1 MVRRLNNLM
10 ISLIQNETIKMIKK
24 KRFYVILLVLLVL
37 VPIFAYAQM
46 KQAEDKREKYG
57 SDWRRE
63 VQQAIT
69 DNQNSLGSDRV
80 PEEWKKYRQIYI
92 QQMKYYLDNDVNPAQ
107 PGGVSFTREFM
118 NNASTL
124 FIPLL
129 IMGIGSDI
137 VSSERTTGT
146 VKMLLTRPVRRWKIL
161 LSKLITLLMFVSL
174 TVLSSFVI
182 CYLISGLFFGY
193 QGGNIPVFTG
203 FRLHGADVDMSAVHA
218 VPQWKYLLMQA
229 GLIWFVG
236 VTVAILA
243 FMVSVLVRSTSASIV
258 IMMAALIA
266 GGILSNMASS
276 WTSAKYLF
284 MVNLGLTNYLAG
296 TPAPIEGMNL
306 GFSLAVLAIWAACSL
321 VLSFLVFTKQ
331 DILN

>member
-1 MVRRLNNLM
+1 MSSMLL
-10 ISLIQNETIKMIKK
+10 LIKNETIKMIRK
-24 KRFYVILLVLLVL
+24 KRFYVVLLVLLVL
-37 VPIFAYAQM
+37 VPLFAYAQLR
-46 KQAEDKREKYG
+46 ESESKREKFG
-57 SDWRRE
+57 TDWRRE

-80 PEEWKKYRQIYI
+80 PEEWKKYRKIYI
-92 QQMKYYLDNDVNPAQ
+92 QQLKYYLEHDVNPAQ
-107 PGGVSFTREFM
+107 PGGVSFTREFL
-118 NNASTL
+118 NNAASL

-137 VSSERTTGT
+137 VSSERTMGT
-146 VKMLLTRPVRRWKIL
+146 VKMLLTRPIRRWKVL

-174 TVLSSFVI
+174 TVVCTVII

-193 QGGNIPVFTG
+193 GGFNMPVFTG
-203 FRLHGADVDMSAVHA
+203 FQLNGSEVDMSTVHG
-218 VPQWKYLLMQA
+218 VPQWKYLLMQT

-236 VTVAILA
+236 IVVAILA
-243 FMVSVLVRSTSASIV
+243 FMVSVLVRSTAASIV

-266 GGILSNMASS
+266 GSILSNMASA

-296 TPAPIEGMNL
+296 TPAPIEGMTL
-306 GFSLAVLAIWAACSL
+306 GFSLAVLSIWGACSL
-321 VLSFLVFTKQ
+321 VVSFLVFTKQ

>member
-1 MVRRLNNLM
+1 MNSMMALVK
-10 ISLIQNETIKMIKK
+10 NETIKMIKK

-37 VPIFAYAQM
+37 VPIFSYAQLRA
-46 KQAEDKREKYG
+46 AEDKRSKFG
-57 SDWRRE
+57 TDWRRE

-80 PEEWKKYRQIYI
+80 PEEWKKYRLIYI
-92 QQMKYYLDNDVNPAQ
+92 QQMKYYLEHDVNPRQ
-107 PGGVSFTREFM
+107 PGAVAFTKEFLD
-118 NNASTL
+118 NAATL

-137 VSSERTTGT
+137 VSSERTSGT
-146 VKMLLTRPVRRWKIL
+146 IKMLLTRPVRRWKVL

-174 TVLSSFVI
+174 IVVSTFII

-193 QGGNIPVFTG
+193 KGFNLPVFTG
-203 FRLHGADVDMSAVHA
+203 FKLQGADVDITGVHA
-218 VPQWKYLLMQA
+218 VPQWKYILMQM
-229 GLIWFVG
+229 GLIWFVSS
-236 VTVAILA
+236 VVAMLA
-243 FMVSVLVRSTSASIV
+243 FMVSVLVRSTAASIV

-266 GGILSNMASS
+266 GNILTNLASA

-284 MVNLGLTNYLAG
+284 MVNLGLTQYLAG
-296 TPAPIEGMNL
+296 TPAPIEGMTL
-306 GFSLAVLAIWAACSL
+306 GFSLGVLAVWGLGSL
-321 VLSFLVFTKQ
+321 VVSFLVFTKQ